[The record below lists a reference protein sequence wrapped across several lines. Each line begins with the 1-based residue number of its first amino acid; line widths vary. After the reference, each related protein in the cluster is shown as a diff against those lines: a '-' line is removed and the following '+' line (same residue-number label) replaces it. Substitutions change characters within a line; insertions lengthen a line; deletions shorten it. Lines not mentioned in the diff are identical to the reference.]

1 LSEPR
6 RSLRPPRPVKAI
18 VVGNGRCPDRQSLP
32 ADALEGAELV
42 VAADGGALCAETL
55 QLRPDLV
62 VGDGDS
68 LQAAAVERLAR
79 SNIPFAMVSPDKDQ
93 SDLELAVRESVSR
106 GAGEV
111 VILAAL
117 HGDRI
122 EHSVANLLLL
132 ALPELAQVDVRLVDE
147 RSTVRLL
154 SASADGTASAAA
166 LHGRAGDFVS
176 LFPWAGTA
184 EGVTTEGLRFALR
197 DAALPPG
204 PSRGLSNEF
213 IGDTATVGLRSG
225 RLLIVQTTTRR
236 SERPSDGAPTRPPQE
251 AAE

>member
-1 LSEPR
+1 LSDPR
-6 RSLRPPRPVKAI
+6 RPLKAI
-18 VVGNGRCPDRQSLP
+18 VVGNGRCPNRQSLP

-55 QLRPDLV
+55 RLRPELV

-68 LQAAAVERLAR
+68 LDPAAAERLAR
-79 SNIPFAMVSPDKDQ
+79 SSIPFQPVSPDKDQ
-93 SDLELAVRESVSR
+93 SDLELAVREAVSR
-106 GAGEV
+106 GATEV
-111 VILAAL
+111 VLLAAL

-132 ALPELAQVDVRLVDE
+132 ALPGLARVDVRLVDE

-154 SASADGTASAAA
+154 SASGDGTSSVA
-166 LHGRAGDFVS
+166 LQGRAGDFVS
-176 LFPWAGTA
+176 LFPWTGTA
-184 EGVTTEGLRFALR
+184 AGVTTDGLRFPLR

-213 IGDTATVGLRSG
+213 VGETATVGLRSG
-225 RLLIVQTTTRR
+225 RLLIVQTRRTERASDRPPTRR
-236 SERPSDGAPTRPPQE
+236 PQE
-251 AAE
+251 AAK